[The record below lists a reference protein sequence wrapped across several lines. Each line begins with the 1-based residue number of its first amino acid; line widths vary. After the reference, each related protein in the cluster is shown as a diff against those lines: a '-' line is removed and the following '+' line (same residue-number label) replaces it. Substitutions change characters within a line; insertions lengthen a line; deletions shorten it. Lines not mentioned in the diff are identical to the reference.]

1 MNSGKR
7 FGDDMGRFDN
17 QVAVITGGALGI
29 GGATAR
35 KFASEGAKVVI
46 ADINDDAAAKNVER
60 ITSAGGV
67 ASATHVDV
75 SVSEDISRMVNEA
88 VDRYDRLDIL
98 VQNAFGVIDG
108 VSKIQGTALT
118 VEEEGWDYGIDV
130 LLKALYLGAKHA
142 IPHMRANGGGN
153 IINLASVHS
162 FLQEPAMLVYEAG
175 KAGVVGMTRQMAT
188 DFGPDGIRVNAIAP
202 GHIVGEGL
210 AKMWE
215 ENPTGHAFFADQY
228 PLRRTGTPDDIANGI
243 AFLCSEDASFIT
255 GHTLAIDGG
264 LTVQLQEMFG
274 TRQAQYI
281 REHPETELPGAAAD
295 RH

>member
-1 MNSGKR
+1 MS
-7 FGDDMGRFDN
+7 RFDG

-35 KFASEGAKVVI
+35 KLASEGAKVFI
-46 ADINDDAAAKNVER
+46 ADIDDVAAAANVER
-60 ITSAGGV
+60 IQQAGGTAA
-67 ASATHVDV
+67 ASHVDV
-75 SVSEDISRMVNEA
+75 SQSEDIARMVNEA
-88 VDRYDRLDIL
+88 VDLYGRLDIL
-98 VQNAFGVIDG
+98 IQNAFGVIDG
-108 VSKIQGTALT
+108 VSIIQGTALT
-118 VEEEGWDYGIDV
+118 VDEDGWDYGIDV

-142 IPHMRANGGGN
+142 IPHMRATGGGN

-162 FLQEPAMLVYEAG
+162 FLQEPGMLVYEAG

-215 ENPTGHAFFADQY
+215 QNPSGHAFFADQY
-228 PLRRTGTPDDIANGI
+228 PLKRTGVPDDIANGI
-243 AFLCSEDASFIT
+243 AFLCSDDASFIT
-255 GHTLAIDGG
+255 GHTLVIDGG

-281 REHPETELPGAAAD
+281 RDHPDTELPGAAAD
-295 RH
+295 RDSV